1 MGTSGR
7 SDVRVAVRISQRVWT
22 EEVERLDRRS
32 AARIAAER
40 EQRNLVEQGLS
51 IVDLL
56 RCEEDGPRQTQ
67 LGGLFKVYVPIT
79 RGPASQRPFGFV
91 LAPRSDDEGVYLVVI
106 AFGERHPRRGTRSVY
121 ERAHKRL
128 HGRYQD
134 Q

>member
-7 SDVRVAVRISQRVWT
+7 RDVRVAVRISRRVWT

-32 AARIAAER
+32 ARIEAER
-40 EQRNLVEQGLS
+40 EQRHLVEQGLS

-56 RCEEDGPRQTQ
+56 RCEEDGPRRTQ

-91 LAPRSDDEGVYLVVI
+91 LAPRSDEEGVYLVVI

-121 ERAHKRL
+121 ERAHKRR
-128 HGRYQD
+128 HSRYQD